1 VDNNLKYKNMGLIT
15 GFVVIK
21 AIDIII
27 KNKIENQ

>member
-1 VDNNLKYKNMGLIT
+1 MGLIT

-27 KNKIENQ
+27 KNKIEKESIWSI